1 MKTIRIGQRLVGP
14 GEPCYVIA
22 EAGSNHNRDW
32 ETALKLIEVAAA
44 AGADAVKWQTYSA
57 ETMYSRKAPRF
68 DHLKEDTW
76 ELIKRIEMPR
86 EWHADLARACADH
99 GVHFLSTPF
108 DLEAVEQLA
117 AVGAPAYKIAS
128 FEITHL
134 PLLKAVAQTGKPII
148 LSTGMASLGDIELA
162 LETIDK
168 AGGTE
173 VALLHC
179 AIGYPP
185 RFEDLHLRAM
195 DTIRQA
201 FDVPVGFSDHTL
213 GFVSDIAAVAR
224 GADIIEKHYTL
235 SRQMTGPD
243 HPFALE
249 PGELREMIASIRQTE
264 AALGRPIK
272 HHTPSEEV
280 FYHGARRSLVAACAM
295 PQGTVIEERM
305 LAVKRPGTGIH
316 PKFIP
321 LVVGRTVKVDVA
333 EDDILTWEMV

>member
-1 MKTIRIGQRLVGP
+1 MRQVRIGERLVGD
-14 GEPCYVIA
+14 GQPCYVIA

-32 ETALKLIEVAAA
+32 SIALRLIEVAAQ

-57 ETMYSRKAPRF
+57 ETMYSKKAPRF
-68 DHLKEDTW
+68 AHLKEDTW

-86 EWHADLARACADH
+86 EWHGDLARACADH
-99 GVHFLSTPF
+99 GLHFLSTPF
-108 DLEAVEQLA
+108 DLAAVEQLNQA
-117 AVGAPAYKIAS
+117 GVPAFKIAS

-134 PLLKAVAQTGKPII
+134 PLLKAAAQTGKPII

-162 LETIDK
+162 LETIDQ
-168 AGGTE
+168 AGGKE

-213 GFVSDIAAVAR
+213 GIVSDIAAVAR
-224 GADIIEKHYTL
+224 GANIIEKHFTL
-235 SRQMTGPD
+235 SRQMEGPD

-249 PGELREMIASIRQTE
+249 PGELREMVAAIRQTE

-280 FYHGARRSLVAACAM
+280 FYQGARRSLVAACRIPRGA
-295 PQGTVIEERM
+295 VIEEKM
-305 LAVKRPGTGIH
+305 LAVKRPGYGIH

-321 LVVGRTVKVDVA
+321 LVVGRQVKVDVE